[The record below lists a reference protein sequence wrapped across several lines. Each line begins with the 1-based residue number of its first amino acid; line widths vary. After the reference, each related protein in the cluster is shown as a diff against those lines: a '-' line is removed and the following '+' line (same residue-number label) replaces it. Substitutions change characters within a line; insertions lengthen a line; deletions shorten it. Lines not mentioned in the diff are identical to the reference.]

1 MIKKELLRFFRF
13 SIIMMIIASI
23 SYADKIHLK
32 NGSVIRG
39 EIISFN
45 DTSVTIMNPAS
56 GIMEISREKIIKIE
70 PPLEEKEIKKER
82 LEAEIQRQEERYYVD
97 FREKEKKLI
106 SIYLGGGL
114 NIINGGDLNGVIQD
128 YKQLI
133 EDLNDYYTTDY
144 TADLKEFKWIQN
156 YKGEVLLNLSRSFSI
171 GLGVEYLTKKNKGTI
186 TFSDEYSGTVNKS
199 FYYYNYSL
207 TDNHS
212 EEPEYELI
220 AIPVTFNIYY
230 FIPITKRAEFFITG
244 GIGYY
249 FGKLKYNM
257 PYISDQEYTEDQYL
271 NDGTYLDT
279 WIRNY
284 SYTGTESYEV
294 KCNEVGFHGGLG
306 FEYKIFSNISLVA
319 EGNYRYVKFKDW
331 NGSWSDNWNWDR
343 TWGWSDTGYS
353 EDSGSET
360 DSIDSGKIWY
370 YEEEYSDLGKQYRYM
385 QLYEEEPIPDP
396 EEGISNIRQA
406 KINLNGFSFR
416 IGIKIS
422 F

>member
-1 MIKKELLRFFRF
+1 M
-13 SIIMMIIASI
+13 S
-23 SYADKIHLK
+23 
-32 NGSVIRG
+32 
-39 EIISFN
+39 
-45 DTSVTIMNPAS
+45 
-56 GIMEISREKIIKIE
+56 

-82 LEAEIQRQEERYYVD
+82 LEAEIQRQEESYYVD

-114 NIINGGDLNGVIQD
+114 NNINGGDLNRVIQD

-133 EDLNDYYTTDY
+133 KDFNDYYTTDY

-156 YKGEVLLNLSRSFSI
+156 YRGEVLLNLSRSFSI
-171 GLGVEYLTKKNKGTI
+171 GLGFEYLTKKNKGTI
-186 TFSDEYSGTVNKS
+186 TFNDEYSGTVDET

-207 TDNHS
+207 TDNYS

-220 AIPVTFNIYY
+220 AIPVTFSIYY
-230 FIPITKRAEFFITG
+230 FIPITKRAEVFITG
-244 GIGYY
+244 GVGYY

-257 PYISDQEYTEDQYL
+257 PYTSDSEYSEDHYA
-271 NDGTYLDT
+271 NDGTYWYT
-279 WIRNY
+279 WIDNY
-284 SYTGTESYEV
+284 SYTGTESYEA
-294 KCNEVGFHGGLG
+294 KCNKVGFHGGVG
-306 FEYKIFSNISLVA
+306 FEFKLFSNISLVA

-331 NGSWSDNWNWDR
+331 DGSWSDNWNWDE
-343 TWGWSDTGYS
+343 TWGWSDLGYS
-353 EDSGSET
+353 EDSGSES

-385 QLYEEEPIPDP
+385 QLYEVEPAP
-396 EEGISNIRQA
+396 EERISNIRQA